1 LRALRGTLITPFKT
15 IENGQ
20 VEFDDKKI
28 RYIGLSRSLNGR
40 IDEYGD
46 SLVTPGFIDIHIH
59 GLGGFDAMDSEANSI
74 QKMSSHLVQ
83 RGVTGFLPTLQTAPH
98 DELLDALDRAVKAA
112 KTESIGAKVLGIH
125 LEGPYLN
132 REKIGAQREYIRE
145 PTRHDLEEII
155 AATDHTL
162 KIVTLAP
169 EVKGGLNAVRL
180 LTGHNI
186 LVSAG
191 HTNASYLEA
200 CQAFEAGVSQITHL
214 WNGMRGIHQR
224 EPGIIGAGLTN
235 ENVMVELIAD
245 CQHVHPLVLGLTV
258 RLKGANKVALVSDSI
273 KPAGLPDG
281 DYIFEGRKYHL
292 NDGLIKLSSG
302 VIAGSS
308 ICLDD
313 AIRNMVEKVGVKI
326 PDAIQMATDTPA
338 KALGLQDKG
347 RLETGYDADIVV
359 MDQSFHIL
367 ETIVKGKTMYK
378 TGE

>member
-1 LRALRGTLITPFKT
+1 
-15 IENGQ
+15 
-20 VEFDDKKI
+20 
-28 RYIGLSRSLNGR
+28 
-40 IDEYGD
+40 
-46 SLVTPGFIDIHIH
+46 
-59 GLGGFDAMDSEANSI
+59 MDSEANSI

-145 PTRHDLEEII
+145 PTRHELEEII

-180 LTGHNI
+180 LTKRNI

-191 HTNASYLEA
+191 HTDASYLEA

-258 RLKGANKVALVSDSI
+258 RLKGANKVALVSVSI

-359 MDQSFHIL
+359 MDQSFHIH
-367 ETIVKGKTMYK
+367 ETIIKGKTMYK

>member
-1 LRALRGTLITPFKT
+1 MRALRGTLITPFKT

-28 RYIGLSRSLNGR
+28 RYIGLSRSLNCR

-98 DELLDALDRAVKAA
+98 DELLDALDRAGKAA
-112 KTESIGAKVLGIH
+112 KTKSIGAKVLGVH

-132 REKIGAQREYIRE
+132 RERIGAQREYIRE

-180 LTGHNI
+180 LIGHNI

-326 PDAIQMATDTPA
+326 PDAIQMVTDTPA

-347 RLETGYDADIVV
+347 RLEAGYDADIVV
-359 MDQSFHIL
+359 MDQSFRIH
-367 ETIVKGKTMYK
+367 ETIIKGKTVYK